1 MKAGVQA
8 TADPALARALDTLAE
23 VAGRLGAA
31 EVAEQVAEAAGR
43 LQGLVLEVAVV
54 GEFKRGKSSLINA
67 LLGRQ
72 VLPVGMLPLTAV
84 PTVLERGQEGL
95 LVEYADGRHQQ
106 HPLDQLA
113 RFVIE
118 DANPANALGV
128 ARVTARLHAPL
139 LDDGVRL
146 VDTPGVGSV
155 LDHNTLATDAY
166 LPSLD
171 AAVLVT
177 AADPPISKAERAF
190 LERVAEHAVRLF
202 VVLNKADYL
211 HPDDLERTVAFTGR
225 VVRQAVPGWP
235 GPVYPLSA
243 RPGAGDPDGLRRFQQ
258 DLERFLRQERA
269 GAVTD
274 AATRSAVRAL
284 GSLRLAVDL
293 ERRAA
298 SLPAAE
304 LAARRAR
311 FAATVQRLADD
322 AADDQALLQAA
333 VRRGLAALDELMEPR
348 RAALA
353 RRAELATLQAAE
365 RHSEVAPG
373 RLLELLQA
381 ERPALL
387 EPLCHQLVEQ
397 AGAAAVAAYRQ
408 AAGAVAERAAARAER
423 LQAEAASAF
432 GVPLPPFVA
441 PDLDM
446 GVARVSF
453 TYPRLT
459 LLADQLA
466 SASWRLLGTRAAR
479 PRAVA
484 KAREQAAEEAGMV
497 LGRLRGATS
506 QQLGEAARRLGARLH
521 RHQAAL
527 AAGLL
532 TAIERGGGLLVDA
545 EEHRHRRTAELD
557 RLAERLREAEAV
569 LPPAPAVPTSQRPA

>member
-1 MKAGVQA
+1 MKAGVQSS
-8 TADPALARALDTLAE
+8 TDPALARALATLAE

-31 EVAEQVAEAAGR
+31 EVAEQTAEAAGR
-43 LQGLVLEVAVV
+43 LAALVLEVAVV

-72 VLPVGMLPLTAV
+72 VLPVGVLPLTAV

-95 LVEYADGRHQQ
+95 LVEYADGRGEQ

-113 RFVIE
+113 RFVTE
-118 DANPANALGV
+118 DANPANTLGV
-128 ARVTARLHAPL
+128 TRVTARLHAPL

-155 LDHNTLATDAY
+155 LDHNTLTTDAY

-190 LERVAEHAVRLF
+190 LKRVVEHAVRLF

-211 HPDDLERTVAFTGR
+211 APGDLDRTVAFTGR

-243 RPGAGDPDGLRRFQQ
+243 RPGAGDPHSLRRFQQ
-258 DLERFLRQERA
+258 DLERFLGEERA
-269 GAVTD
+269 AAVTD
-274 AATRSAVRAL
+274 SATRSATRAL
-284 GSLRLAVDL
+284 GSLRLTVDL

-298 SLPAAE
+298 TLPAAE

-311 FAATVQRLADD
+311 FAATVQRLAND

-333 VRRGLAALDELMEPR
+333 VRRGLQALDEVVQPR
-348 RAALA
+348 RVDLA
-353 RRAELATLQAAE
+353 DRAELATLQAAE
-365 RHSEVAPG
+365 RHPEVGPG

-397 AGAAAVAAYRQ
+397 AGAAAVTAWRQ

-423 LQAEAASAF
+423 LQAEAASTF

-441 PDLDM
+441 PELDL

-453 TYPRLT
+453 AYPRLT
-459 LLADQLA
+459 LLAEQLA
-466 SASWRLLGTRAAR
+466 SASWRLLGARAAR
-479 PRAVA
+479 ARAVA

-506 QQLGEAARRLGARLH
+506 EQLGEAARRLGARLH

-532 TAIERGGGLLVDA
+532 AAIERGGGMLADA
-545 EEHRHRRTAELD
+545 EEHRQQRTAELD
-557 RLAERLREAEAV
+557 RLAERLREVEAV
-569 LPPAPAVPTSQRPA
+569 LPPAPAVPTGQRPT

>member
-1 MKAGVQA
+1 MKARAETG
-8 TADPALARALDTLAE
+8 ADPALAQALETVAE

-43 LQGLVLEVAVV
+43 LQALVLEVAVV

-72 VLPVGMLPLTAV
+72 VLPVGVLPLTAV
-84 PTVLERGQEGL
+84 PTMVERGEEAL
-95 LVEYADGRHQQ
+95 LVEYADGRREQLA
-106 HPLDQLA
+106 LDQVA
-113 RFVIE
+113 RFVTE

-128 ARVTARLHAPL
+128 RRVTARLHAPL

-155 LDHNTLATDAY
+155 HDHNTLTTDAY

-177 AADPPISKAERAF
+177 SADPPISKAERAF
-190 LERVAEHAVRLF
+190 LGRVLEHAVRLF

-211 HPDDLERTVAFTGR
+211 TPEDLDRTVAFTQR
-225 VVRQAVPGWP
+225 VVREVVPGWP

-243 RPGAGDPDGLRRFQQ
+243 RPGAGDPCGLRCFRQ

-269 GAVTD
+269 AAVTD
-274 AATRSAVRAL
+274 AATRSATRAL

-298 SLPAAE
+298 TLPAEE

-311 FAATVQRLADD
+311 FAATVKRLADD
-322 AADDQALLQAA
+322 AADDEALLQAA
-333 VRRGLAALDELMEPR
+333 VRRGLTALDEVVEPR
-348 RAALA
+348 RADLA
-353 RRAELATLQAAE
+353 DRAELATLQAAE
-365 RHSEVAPG
+365 RHPEVGPG

-387 EPLCHQLVEQ
+387 EPLCREPVEQ
-397 AGAAAVAAYRQ
+397 AAAAAAAAYRQ
-408 AAGAVAERAAARAER
+408 AAAAVAERAAARAQR
-423 LQAEAASAF
+423 LQAEAASTF

-441 PDLDM
+441 PELDL

-453 TYPRLT
+453 AYPRLT
-459 LLADQLA
+459 LLAEQLA
-466 SASWRLLGTRAAR
+466 SASWRLLGARAAR
-479 PRAVA
+479 ARAVA

-521 RHQAAL
+521 RHQTAL
-527 AAGLL
+527 AAGL
-532 TAIERGGGLLVDA
+532 AAAVERGGGLLADA
-545 EEHRHRRTAELD
+545 EDHRQRRTAELD
-557 RLAERLREAEAV
+557 RLSERLQDVEAR
-569 LPPAPAVPTSQRPA
+569 LQPSPAPTANRSAG